1 MLSKLFNT
9 DSSLFCHSR
18 VEHFLSEENSNIEF
32 KALQE
37 RQFHIRENFGTKKI
51 QRICN
56 RCAVQPIRLHDFRHS
71 HVALLIDN
79 GENITVIKERM
90 GHSSITTTIDTY
102 GHLFPNKQREMSDK
116 LDFL

>member
-71 HVALLIDN
+71 HMALLIDN
-79 GENITVIKERM
+79 GENITVKRKGWDMLVSQLQLIHMDIYSLINKE
-90 GHSSITTTIDTY
+90 
-102 GHLFPNKQREMSDK
+102 K
-116 LDFL
+116 